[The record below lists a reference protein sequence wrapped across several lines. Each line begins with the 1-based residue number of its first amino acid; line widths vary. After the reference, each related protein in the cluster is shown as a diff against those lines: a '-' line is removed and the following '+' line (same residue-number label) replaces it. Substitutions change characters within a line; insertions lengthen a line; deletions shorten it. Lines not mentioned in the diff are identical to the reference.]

1 MIGLLNKTITEE
13 RPNLGGRRDTIFL
26 FLRSIVL
33 PVVKFGIDAS
43 PRERMIFP
51 EMNRCQEHKTGREGR
66 RARLAA
72 PNKRRIARKRMALS
86 PPLELIDMND
96 QQYSFLSSVATSAT
110 SMKTWEGGGFE
121 AVFNR
126 FGFVE

>member
-1 MIGLLNKTITEE
+1 
-13 RPNLGGRRDTIFL
+13 
-26 FLRSIVL
+26 
-33 PVVKFGIDAS
+33 
-43 PRERMIFP
+43 
-51 EMNRCQEHKTGREGR
+51 
-66 RARLAA
+66 
-72 PNKRRIARKRMALS
+72 MALS

-121 AVFNR
+121 AVFSR